1 LAVSNNF
8 GSVIPCVRLL
18 TIEWIG
24 LILTTI
30 LGVAKVFVANNSTPD
45 IRNWSTR
52 NKNCLWQLC
61 LLTDLLK
68 VVLNTITLAPLLIW
82 KLRGIKNKL
91 IYYIK
96 RIYWG
101 TYRKKIKI
109 GCNMNTPTKNR
120 KHFLAHWGL
129 LFLKPSQPNEPK
141 LGGKHLWKF
150 LCKDCSFRPD
160 LSTSIAAIGN
170 SCFWLINF

>member
-1 LAVSNNF
+1 MCWFHLTLLYLVQHYVVKLVSDFSPVSSTNKTD
-8 GSVIPCVRLL
+8 RH
-18 TIEWIG
+18 IEI
-24 LILTTI
+24 
-30 LGVAKVFVANNSTPD
+30 
-45 IRNWSTR
+45 
-52 NKNCLWQLC
+52 
-61 LLTDLLK
+61 LLK